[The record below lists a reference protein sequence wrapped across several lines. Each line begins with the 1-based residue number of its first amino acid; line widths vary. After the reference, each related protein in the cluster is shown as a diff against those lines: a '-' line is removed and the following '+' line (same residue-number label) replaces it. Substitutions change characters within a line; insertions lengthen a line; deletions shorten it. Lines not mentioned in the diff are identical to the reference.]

1 MNIQEVIFVSSMAVI
16 IGLAIFVLGM
26 FPSKNKV
33 LCVIGISI
41 MAIAM
46 ANRWNSIKFCNSNST
61 ARNTSTGL
69 ISKG

>member
-1 MNIQEVIFVSSMAVI
+1 MNIQEVIFVSSMAII

-33 LCVIGISI
+33 LCVIGVSI

-46 ANRWNSIKFCNSNST
+46 AIGGT
-61 ARNTSTGL
+61 ASSFVIQTALQETQA
-69 ISKG
+69 